1 MNVVMLKN
9 LEIDLCNL
17 IFCCGAYALFGGN
30 KNRIEN
36 AQLEPKK
43 TSSNGSMCFFFVCVL
58 SVYCTRV
65 MYPLD
70 QCSAVVLANI
80 LSVLCP
86 SITCIL
92 GIELAELDLFI

>member
-1 MNVVMLKN
+1 MNVLMLKN

-43 TSSNGSMCFFFVCVL
+43 TSSNGSMCFFFVCV
-58 SVYCTRV
+58 
-65 MYPLD
+65 
-70 QCSAVVLANI
+70 
-80 LSVLCP
+80 
-86 SITCIL
+86 
-92 GIELAELDLFI
+92 

>member
-1 MNVVMLKN
+1 MRDSSWGYAVGAAVEGPVQKSHKIKSRIKGEKKKKLTLDMNVLMLKN

-43 TSSNGSMCFFFVCVL
+43 TSSNGSMCFFFGCV
-58 SVYCTRV
+58 
-65 MYPLD
+65 
-70 QCSAVVLANI
+70 
-80 LSVLCP
+80 
-86 SITCIL
+86 
-92 GIELAELDLFI
+92 

>member
-1 MNVVMLKN
+1 MHIIILNFEK
-9 LEIDLCNL
+9 DLGDV
-17 IFCCGAYALFGGN
+17 IFCCGACALIGGN
-30 KNRIEN
+30 ENRIEN

-58 SVYCTRV
+58 SVYCTTV
-65 MYPLD
+65 MYPLN
-70 QCSAVVLANI
+70 QVSAVVLSNI

-92 GIELAELDLFI
+92 GIELAELYLFI